1 MIYRTKIEVVLESYA
16 KLEKYYKHLP
26 SDRSK
31 IDEKNSSFLE
41 TNNKLFDIA
50 DKDLETIL
58 RSKSNPRTTQTKGE
72 DLDFLVDQRGERKRF
87 MGGEDK
93 KYQKAVQSKKRRLE
107 KEQERKDKATAS
119 HSNLDLNVED
129 FEEDMV
135 EKESKDEEYFPK
147 ESKARHVTKKQGKII
162 LEIDLDELIENT
174 SILCGRYNVSP
185 AIQTA
190 ILAVVLKTGGQDI
203 DLCKFSNSK
212 VVKIR
217 NDVIEKKAAYIR
229 QGIAEE
235 IEGKRLIIH
244 IDTKKFDVVDEDFV
258 TRDQERL
265 AVVVTSPDF
274 EKSSKKS
281 KENES
286 NMIETQKDILL
297 GITECES
304 GKGKDMADE

>member
-1 MIYRTKIEVVLESYA
+1 M
-16 KLEKYYKHLP
+16 
-26 SDRSK
+26 
-31 IDEKNSSFLE
+31 N
-41 TNNKLFDIA
+41 
-50 DKDLETIL
+50 
-58 RSKSNPRTTQTKGE
+58 
-72 DLDFLVDQRGERKRF
+72 
-87 MGGEDK
+87 
-93 KYQKAVQSKKRRLE
+93 
-107 KEQERKDKATAS
+107 
-119 HSNLDLNVED
+119 
-129 FEEDMV
+129 
-135 EKESKDEEYFPK
+135 YFFAFQF
-147 ESKARHVTKKQGKII
+147 S
-162 LEIDLDELIENT
+162 T
-174 SILCGRYNVSP
+174 SPV
-185 AIQTA
+185 
-190 ILAVVLKTGGQDI
+190 
-203 DLCKFSNSK
+203 NSK

-286 NMIETQKDILL
+286 NKIDTQEDILL

-304 GKGKDMADE
+304 GKGKDMADELYNIIKSFDMCK